1 MNDPSPYN
9 TCNKVQRTR
18 SREYHP
24 TRYCEECKTFVGKHK
39 PSCSK
44 ASLEDYHRAMEKA
57 LKDETWARK
66 RAAFWLQQVT
76 IMHGKLSMLKQEN
89 RKLRSKV
96 ASKN

>member
-1 MNDPSPYN
+1 
-9 TCNKVQRTR
+9 
-18 SREYHP
+18 
-24 TRYCEECKTFVGKHK
+24 
-39 PSCSK
+39 
-44 ASLEDYHRAMEKA
+44 MEKA